1 MTGANANGM
10 LARSPR
16 ADDAADPSLHS
27 ARTAATAIRA
37 GTLTAA
43 ALLEACLSRIAA
55 REPEVRAWSHLNAQA
70 AREQARRADARQHAG
85 EPLGVLHGLPIGVKD
100 VFDTCDLPSEY
111 GSALLRGR
119 RPEADAAAVAILRG
133 AGAIVV
139 GKTATSE
146 FGMYH
151 PSPTRNP
158 RDLARSPGV
167 SSAGSAAAVVDH
179 MVPLALGTQHTASTT
194 LPASFC
200 GAFAFKPSLGFTS
213 MEGSNIL
220 VPRLAHVGF
229 LARSVD
235 DLALFAGAFDS
246 SLDMAASENEAQ
258 APRLARVRGP
268 AWEMASIDARAAL
281 DALLSSLP
289 TAVPELPLPDIFDRA
304 LEVTLGLLNAH
315 LANRFGDLPPQD
327 FALLCPPLRAGVEA
341 GRAFSAARYLQLD
354 ALADRL
360 TATAATLFEHHDA
373 LVTLSTLG
381 EATRLEEG
389 PGSGAMSMPWSLC
402 GLPTMSLPLLRG
414 AHGLPIGVQ
423 LIGPHGGDRTLL
435 QAAAWLVRAGKDF
448 PPEQV

>member
-1 MTGANANGM
+1 MTND
-10 LARSPR
+10 L
-16 ADDAADPSLHS
+16 SLMS
-27 ARTAATAIRA
+27 ARAAASAIRA
-37 GTLTAA
+37 GALTASD
-43 ALLEACLSRIAA
+43 LLEACLSRIAVRDA
-55 REPEVRAWSHLNAQA
+55 DVRAWSYLDPEAV
-70 AREQARRADARQHAG
+70 REQARRADRRRSAG
-85 EPLGVLHGLPIGVKD
+85 EPLGALHGLPIGVKD
-100 VFDTCDLPSEY
+100 VFDTCDMPSEY

-119 RPEADAAAVAILRG
+119 RPEADAAAVAALRR

-151 PSPTRNP
+151 PSQTRNP
-158 RDLARSPGV
+158 RDLSRSPGV

-235 DLALFAGAFDS
+235 DLALFAGAFAP
-246 SLDMAASENEAQ
+246 SLDMAALETDAQ
-258 APRLARVRGP
+258 PPRLALVRGP
-268 AWEMASIDARAAL
+268 AWEMASADARVAL

-289 TAVPELPLPDIFDRA
+289 AVVPELPLPDLFDRA
-304 LEVTLGLLNAH
+304 LEITLGLLNAH
-315 LANRFGDLPPQD
+315 LAGRFGNLPPSD
-327 FALLCPPLRAGVEA
+327 FALLCLPLRDGVEA
-341 GRAFSAARYLQLD
+341 GRALSAARYIELD

-360 TATAATLFEHHDA
+360 TAAAATLFERHDA

-402 GLPTMSLPLLRG
+402 GLPTVSLPLLRG
-414 AHGLPIGVQ
+414 ARGLPIGVQ
-423 LIGPHGGDRTLL
+423 LIGPRGGDRGLL
-435 QAAAWLVRAGKDF
+435 QAAAWLTRASTDSSR
-448 PPEQV
+448 EQV